1 MAYGQSANAQTN
13 QNVEQMLQW
22 LMEKNLM
29 RGRQSGQM
37 DYLNKSSQANMDLE
51 ATRTGNDFALQS
63 DKYFKELSM
72 LPEVQRI
79 DAEIFT
85 RQRDNQ
91 DVTDLLLKKKQI
103 AEDRTRAYISS
114 LTGKIPENNPQFERA
129 VAAMGEDFA
138 QFNQEAG
145 RNIRSVADAAT
156 SKEDQRIR
164 EKAIAVDQQQANTAA
179 GNLAAKNK
187 PGPGSDYYKP
197 INDKISSAKSF
208 LVKILTGEQ
217 SMKGEGEIPTPAQIT
232 NLITRLNKLDTKA
245 MTGQLTPQEMAEVDN
260 AYNIYGMKATGAKD
274 EFGYSVGETK
284 DAPNGFTYEYVGQ
297 NTWRKLTP

>member
-37 DYLNKSSQANMDLE
+37 DYLNKATQANTDLE
-51 ATRTGNDFALQS
+51 TYRTQNDFALQG

-72 LPEVQRI
+72 LPEIKQI

-85 RQRDNQ
+85 RQRNNQ
-91 DVTDLLLKKKQI
+91 DATDLLLKKKKI
-103 AEDRTRAYISS
+103 AQDKTRAYISS

-129 VAAMGEDFA
+129 VEAMGEDFA

-145 RNIRSVADAAT
+145 RNIRSVTDAAT

-187 PGPGSDYYKP
+187 PGESELSKGVTPK
-197 INDKISSAKSF
+197 INKLIEHLLNVQKGVSGDISQGAYGDIENIKAPQIDKILERLSGLQSKSTMEN
-208 LVKILTGEQ
+208 LTPDD
-217 SMKGEGEIPTPAQIT
+217 MKYIDKQWNVFGMDAQIT
-232 NLITRLNKLDTKA
+232 SLTQKLI
-245 MTGQLTPQEMAEVDN
+245 
-260 AYNIYGMKATGAKD
+260 AKGWNPEEAKQAAID
-274 EFGYSVGETK
+274 FVMGK
-284 DAPNGFTYEYVGQ
+284 
-297 NTWRKLTP
+297 